1 VVRRAT
7 PADAADVAQLLH
19 DFNVEFET
27 PTPGAPAI
35 AQRLERLL
43 AGDVTVALLS
53 GEPAVGVALLT
64 FRPNVW
70 YEGPVVLLDELYVQP
85 QLRDNGL
92 GTELLHHALDL
103 ARERGCGNFEINVDE
118 VDVDTR
124 RFYERHG
131 FANVEHGSRLLY
143 YFRELEPEG
152 A

>member
-1 VVRRAT
+1 MVRRAT
-7 PADAADVAQLLH
+7 PADAAEVAQLLH
-19 DFNVEFET
+19 DFNEEFET

-35 AQRLERLL
+35 ARRLERLL
-43 AGDVTVALLS
+43 ADDDTAALLS

-70 YEGPVVLLDELYVQP
+70 YEGPVVLLDELYVRP
-85 QLRDNGL
+85 DLRDKGL
-92 GTELLHHALDL
+92 GTELLFAALDL

-118 VDVDTR
+118 VDRDTR

-143 YFRELEPEG
+143 YFRELEPP